1 MKRLTVVLFVCIA
14 FSGLGNAA
22 EQKIAYERN
31 EAIFVTD
38 LDGNRPKKIAQGA
51 LPEISPDGTRIA
63 FNTVGDAKNRPGPE
77 RHIAIADVATSK
89 VTVLPSI
96 PSDNCFGPVWSPDG
110 KQLAFSIMAD
120 KAWRLGLVNAD
131 GSGFRVV
138 KNAELRPE
146 AFGAPE
152 WARDG
157 KSIFC
162 HDLDNIYQI
171 DLDGNV
177 LKKWEL
183 SKFLTD
189 ASMNSGDRLS
199 VSPDGKALLMDV
211 DCGSEHERKN
221 WDGPQPAIEKLDL
234 TADTAAVR
242 VTGKDDFVWE
252 PFWLNANEFLCIIQK
267 EKENEASIYRM
278 SLDGKNPKLLVKH
291 ARTPS
296 ASAPCEKITSIR
308 HCHVRHGGFVLWRI
322 EEQTSIGLFLTRISP
337 KINPRFFAPL
347 RMTTVLIGS
356 RLAQNVSSSRK
367 RLRHFAGV
375 FSGTLRALR
384 PSAAFSAYNR
394 RNLLD
399 QFVRL
404 KLRR

>member
-1 MKRLTVVLFVCIA
+1 MNRIALYLFACLV
-14 FSGLGNAA
+14 FSPVSNSA
-22 EQKIAYERN
+22 QRKIAYEQGEN
-31 EAIFVTD
+31 VFISDVYGKHA
-38 LDGNRPKKIAQGA
+38 KKIAAGA
-51 LPEISPDGTRIA
+51 LPEISPDGARIA
-63 FNTVGDAKNRPGPE
+63 FNTEGDAKNRPGPE
-77 RHIAIADVATSK
+77 RHIAVADVATGK
-89 VTVLPSI
+89 VTVLPNI

-120 KAWRLGLVNAD
+120 KTWHLGLVNAD
-131 GSGFRVV
+131 GSGFRFV

-177 LKKWEL
+177 LQKWEL
-183 SKFLTD
+183 AKILTD

-211 DCGSEHERKN
+211 DTGSERERKD

-234 TADTAAVR
+234 SADKAAR
-242 VTGKDDFVWE
+242 VTGKDDYVWE
-252 PFWLNANEFLCIIQK
+252 PFWLSASEFLCIIQK
-267 EKENEASIYRM
+267 ENERQPSIYRV

-296 ASAPCEKITSIR
+296 ASAP
-308 HCHVRHGGFVLWRI
+308 
-322 EEQTSIGLFLTRISP
+322 
-337 KINPRFFAPL
+337 
-347 RMTTVLIGS
+347 
-356 RLAQNVSSSRK
+356 
-367 RLRHFAGV
+367 
-375 FSGTLRALR
+375 
-384 PSAAFSAYNR
+384 
-394 RNLLD
+394 
-399 QFVRL
+399 
-404 KLRR
+404 